1 MLKRLYIVLYEKK
14 KNGQREIQEATG
26 NQTKKS
32 FYPPQQTCPF
42 CWYSLWKHSRQ
53 LTGLSGG
60 PFLRDG
66 SSFQGCT
73 CSGEQQSLINLSISC
88 IHRDCVGIPLVL
100 SCTSK
105 NTYQTFHNWCSVFSH
120 MRLDGPGF
128 DVVIDLD
135 MRLRYWKLYSDH
147 FQQAH

>member
-1 MLKRLYIVLYEKK
+1 MLWPIWKPKVLFSFLCRAKNKMACSKGFTLFYMRRK

-73 CSGEQQSLINLSISC
+73 CSGEQQSLINL
-88 IHRDCVGIPLVL
+88 GLVYHASMETVWAFHWSFLVPQRTHTRL
-100 SCTSK
+100 ST
-105 NTYQTFHNWCSVFSH
+105 TDAVF
-120 MRLDGPGF
+120 LA
-128 DVVIDLD
+128 I
-135 MRLRYWKLYSDH
+135 
-147 FQQAH
+147 